1 MWTLFRWQ
9 NIIDYCTVTIFL
21 YVLLHLARE
30 ARALRTAVFIV
41 ALYAGALVA
50 RNFDLLITSWVL
62 EACAF
67 IGVAVLLL
75 TFQSELRYVLLQLN
89 TMFRLLP
96 QQMGAPAQTGRAI
109 ADASVHLASSR
120 TGALIIILGQETM
133 AGIVTGGV
141 PVGAAVSAQLLE
153 AIFQKTSPLHDG
165 AVLIAGDRL
174 IEASAILPLT
184 ERQDVPLVY
193 GTRHRAGLGL
203 SERTDALVIVVSE
216 ERGEVTLMQQGNARL
231 IERAEQLAQLLQTG
245 QRRPKRRLHRR
256 IATLVLADAKLKLMA
271 AGVAALV
278 WGTSLVATGST
289 IRIVSVPV
297 EFSDVPR
304 GYNLAEQ
311 SAPRITLQLRGSS
324 WLMNTDSLSRL
335 IVHFS
340 LRSSPEGRQHFRI
353 GGRNVN
359 LPPGIVLDAA
369 SPPDLWVALVK
380 NGTATGPASRGTAGD
395 TLPPGR
401 SP

>member
-9 NIIDYCTVTIFL
+9 HIIDYCTVTIFL

-67 IGVAVLLL
+67 IGVAVLVL
-75 TFQSELRYVLLQLN
+75 TFQTELRYVLLQLN
-89 TMFRLLP
+89 TMFQLLP
-96 QQMGAPAQTGRAI
+96 RQTGAPAQAGRAI
-109 ADASVHLASSR
+109 ADASMHLAASR
-120 TGALIIILGQETM
+120 TGALIVILGQETM

-141 PVGAAVSAQLLE
+141 PVGATVSAQLLE

-203 SERTDALVIVVSE
+203 SERTDALVIVASE

-231 IERAEQLAQLLQTG
+231 IEKAEQLAQLLQTE

-256 IATLVLADAKLKLMA
+256 IARLVLADAKLKLMA
-271 AGVAALV
+271 AGIAALV

-311 SAPRITLQLRGSS
+311 SAPRITLQLRGNS
-324 WLMNTDSLSRL
+324 WLMNTASLSQL

-340 LRSSPEGRQHFRI
+340 LRSSQEGRQHFRI
-353 GGRNVN
+353 SARNVN

-369 SPPDLWVALVK
+369 SPPDLWVALVN
-380 NGTATGPASRGTAGD
+380 NGTAASPASPGTAGG
-395 TLPPGR
+395 TLPPGKN
-401 SP
+401 P